1 MGAVPAPIHKAGS
14 PRSKG
19 PLVKGL
25 LLVAFFLAAVAV
37 VRFRD
42 YF

>member
-1 MGAVPAPIHKAGS
+1 MRRQEPSKAGK
-14 PRSKG
+14 R
-19 PLVKGL
+19 PLVKGF
-25 LLVAFFLAAVAV
+25 LLVVFILAAVAV